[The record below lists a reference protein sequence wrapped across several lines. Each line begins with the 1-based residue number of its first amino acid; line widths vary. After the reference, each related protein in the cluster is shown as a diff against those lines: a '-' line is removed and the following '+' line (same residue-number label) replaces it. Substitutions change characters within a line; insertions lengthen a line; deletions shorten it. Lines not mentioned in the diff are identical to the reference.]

1 MKVLQYFVFSSLFF
15 CLEPMVRENTYLVE
29 TASVTAMVNFLKLVD
44 HSYVHKLLLQELR
57 DTLTKALELKICRHG
72 STDVL
77 ILSWLVIMKQKLTKR
92 CLENYQL
99 HKSQV
104 CTFKTLHQNRGQLL
118 RIVVLFLS
126 KKPSF

>member
-1 MKVLQYFVFSSLFF
+1 
-15 CLEPMVRENTYLVE
+15 
-29 TASVTAMVNFLKLVD
+29 MVNFLKLVD

-77 ILSWLVIMKQKLTKR
+77 IPSWLVIMKQKLTKR

-104 CTFKTLHQNRGQLL
+104 FTFKTLHQNRGQLL
-118 RIVVLFLS
+118 RIVVPFLS